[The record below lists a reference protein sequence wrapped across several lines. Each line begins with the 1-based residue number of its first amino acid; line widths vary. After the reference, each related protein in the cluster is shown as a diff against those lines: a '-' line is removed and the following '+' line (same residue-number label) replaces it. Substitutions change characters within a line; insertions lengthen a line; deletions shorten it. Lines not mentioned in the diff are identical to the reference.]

1 MKNFGK
7 YSGKHLQSSP
17 IFIGNGK
24 PRPVTLQSIGLH
36 HRFFSSNFFQDFSEK
51 LFCRA
56 LVNNIYGIDFF
67 STSCVVSSSKYIVNH
82 PHVEFVIDLLNLL
95 LSLAHE
101 FSCEFWEI
109 FQKTFLYRTPLVA
122 APEVWRRDFQ
132 KPKFWNHVHFW
143 MEKKLKENYKF
154 HGCDWKWLKRG
165 ILLGVL
171 LHLEKKFL
179 MR

>member
-1 MKNFGK
+1 MKLEAATRNF
-7 YSGKHLQSSP
+7 L
-17 IFIGNGK
+17 
-24 PRPVTLQSIGLH
+24 
-36 HRFFSSNFFQDFSEK
+36 
-51 LFCRA
+51 
-56 LVNNIYGIDFF
+56 
-67 STSCVVSSSKYIVNH
+67 

-171 LHLEKKFL
+171 LHLDKKFL
-179 MR
+179 MRYIWNYNVKDGFQHADFSASADFVVCAIMQCDKQ